1 MGHFPHR
8 RRTRGTPVT
17 RARHP
22 IVMVGLCAL
31 MVGEAVWSMRND
43 LIPTVEH
50 HAVVVLSAVVMVLV
64 GELVRVHMPSGRVL
78 APISSAVGFTL
89 VSLGAVQGSA
99 SFAVRPGVV
108 ILCYA
113 TGQVLAAALRREV
126 DTTGGAAARLL
137 SVGILVHLI
146 RGVDVAGRT
155 LWEWQL
161 VSSTPRWVVAAAL
174 VCGAS
179 TALVIERLLTAMHR
193 AHTLRT
199 STATALRDEFEEA
212 PTVTFAGA
220 APGPIATLIAPVAG
234 VLALPLALIPLVITM
249 ISVRRYAEVWRTLRQ
264 TIQTLSRLTEAG
276 GYTPPDHAHRTA
288 QLGRAMA
295 QRMGLGE
302 REVTAL
308 EYAALLHD
316 LGQVVLADP
325 IPGGATVLAAPA
337 DQRMIASTGATIIR
351 HGPDF
356 AAVAD
361 LVEAQAVQY
370 RSILEHEARAPL
382 ASRILRVANAFD
394 DLTGGIQEPA
404 TVSRALERIH
414 LGLGYDYDPEIV
426 AVLEATLAHGPVP
439 LPDGGPRGLGASRR
453 STD

>member
-43 LIPTVEH
+43 LIPTLAH

-89 VSLGAVQGSA
+89 ASLGAVQGSA

-426 AVLEATLAHGPVP
+426 AVLEATVAHGPIP

>member
-1 MGHFPHR
+1 MTSSR
-8 RRTRGTPVT
+8 
-17 RARHP
+17 RHP
-22 IVMVGLCAL
+22 RSPL
-31 MVGEAVWSMRND
+31 
-43 LIPTVEH
+43 
-50 HAVVVLSAVVMVLV
+50 
-64 GELVRVHMPSGRVL
+64 
-78 APISSAVGFTL
+78 
-89 VSLGAVQGSA
+89 Q
-99 SFAVRPGVV
+99 
-108 ILCYA
+108 
-113 TGQVLAAALRREV
+113 
-126 DTTGGAAARLL
+126 
-137 SVGILVHLI
+137 
-146 RGVDVAGRT
+146 
-155 LWEWQL
+155 
-161 VSSTPRWVVAAAL
+161 
-174 VCGAS
+174 
-179 TALVIERLLTAMHR
+179 
-193 AHTLRT
+193 
-199 STATALRDEFEEA
+199 
-212 PTVTFAGA
+212 A

-394 DLTGGIQEPA
+394 DLTGG
-404 TVSRALERIH
+404 SRSQ
-414 LGLGYDYDPEIV
+414 
-426 AVLEATLAHGPVP
+426 
-439 LPDGGPRGLGASRR
+439 PRFRGHWSGSTWAWAMTTTPRSWPSSRR
-453 STD
+453 PSHTARSHSRTVAPGAGRVETIDRLSRPGCR

>member
-8 RRTRGTPVT
+8 QRTRGTPVT

-43 LIPTVEH
+43 LIPTVAH

-199 STATALRDEFEEA
+199 STATALRDGGGCSGPATGLDSPGHHDDLCPALRGGLADSA
-212 PTVTFAGA
+212 PDDPDLVPADRGRGIHPTGPRPPDRTVGPGHGTADGPWGA
-220 APGPIATLIAPVAG
+220 RGHRLG
-234 VLALPLALIPLVITM
+234 
-249 ISVRRYAEVWRTLRQ
+249 VRRAPPRPR
-264 TIQTLSRLTEAG
+264 AG
-276 GYTPPDHAHRTA
+276 R
-288 QLGRAMA
+288 
-295 QRMGLGE
+295 
-302 REVTAL
+302 
-308 EYAALLHD
+308 
-316 LGQVVLADP
+316 
-325 IPGGATVLAAPA
+325 
-337 DQRMIASTGATIIR
+337 
-351 HGPDF
+351 
-356 AAVAD
+356 
-361 LVEAQAVQY
+361 
-370 RSILEHEARAPL
+370 
-382 ASRILRVANAFD
+382 
-394 DLTGGIQEPA
+394 
-404 TVSRALERIH
+404 
-414 LGLGYDYDPEIV
+414 
-426 AVLEATLAHGPVP
+426 
-439 LPDGGPRGLGASRR
+439 SRR
-453 STD
+453 SHPERRSFGTDRTSPRWQTSSRPKRCSIARSSSTRPERRWPLESCGSRTPSTTSPGGSRSQPRFRGHWSGSTWAWAMTTTPRSWPSSRRPSHTARSHSRTVAPGGWATIDRLSRPGCR

>member
-89 VSLGAVQGSA
+89 ASLGAVQGSA

-212 PTVTFAGA
+212 PTVTF

-426 AVLEATLAHGPVP
+426 AVLEATVAHGPIP